1 MKKTIFILFILTF
14 LLLGVFAQKTIIKGI
29 TKGATGKTIRV
40 ITYTDQISYLEK
52 TIAKASINENGKFNL
67 EFDLQNTVFSY
78 LAINF
83 QRAEFYIEPGK
94 KYNLE
99 ISYDTSQQQYS
110 FVEPVNLSFQIK
122 NPVKNELNNLIQN
135 LNIIY
140 NDFVF
145 NNFNNIYKKHQKY
158 LVDTLRKRIDRF
170 FSGITNEYF
179 ENYIK
184 YKLASVEQFAK
195 LKNTESLIK
204 TYFINQPILYNNIEY
219 MDFFNNLFTRYL
231 MVTSG
236 VIKYQDLIETINE
249 KASYD
254 DFKKVIDKDDLLKNS
269 GISELVLLKGL
280 NELYYTQG
288 FKRKN
293 ILKILKE
300 ISNQSNSKQNRLIAN
315 DLIITLTKLS
325 HGTPAP
331 DFTLKDNNN
340 EISLSDFNGKYVY
353 LNFWN
358 TQCKPC
364 IDDIKIIEEL
374 KTKFGGNIE
383 FINISTDNELIQ
395 LQEFL
400 ALNNY
405 SLVFLHYDNK
415 MELLENYNIKTFPS
429 YILIDNQGNIL
440 KCPAP
445 KPDANL
451 ENYFWELLNIE
462 NSDH

>member
-1 MKKTIFILFILTF
+1 MKNLIFFLFVFAFIT
-14 LLLGVFAQKTIIKGI
+14 GNIFAQKTIIKGI
-29 TKGATGKTIRV
+29 AKGANGKTIRV
-40 ITYTDQISYLEK
+40 ITYADQISYLEK
-52 TIAKASINENGKFNL
+52 TIAKTLINNEEKFNL

-78 LAINF
+78 LAIDF

-99 ISYDTSQQQYS
+99 IRYDTSQQQYS
-110 FVEPVNLSFQIK
+110 FVEPVSLSFQIQ
-122 NPVKNELNNLIQN
+122 NPDKNELNYLIQN
-135 LNIIY
+135 MNIIY
-140 NDFVF
+140 NGFVF
-145 NNFNNIYKKHQKY
+145 NNFDNIYKKRQKY

-170 FSGITNEYF
+170 FSGIKNEYF
-179 ENYIK
+179 ENYVK

-195 LKNTESLIK
+195 LKNTGSLIK
-204 TYFINQPILYNNIEY
+204 TYFCNQPILYYNIEY

-231 MVTSG
+231 IVTSR
-236 VIKYQDLIETINE
+236 VIKYQDLVETINE

-254 DFKKVIDKDDLLKNS
+254 DFKNMIDKDDLLKNS

-280 NELYYTQG
+280 NELYYIQG

-300 ISNQSNSKQNRLIAN
+300 FSNQSNSEQNSLIAN

-325 HGTPAP
+325 QDTPAP
-331 DFTLKDNNN
+331 DFTLKNNTI
-340 EISLSDFNGKYVY
+340 EISLSDFKGKYVY

-358 TQCKPC
+358 TQCEPC

-374 KTKFGGNIE
+374 KSKFGDNIE
-383 FINISTDNELIQ
+383 FINISTDNKLIK

-405 SLVFLHYDNK
+405 SLIFLHYDNK

-429 YILIDNQGNIL
+429 YILIDDHGNIL

-451 ENYFWELLNIE
+451 ENYFIELLNLE

>member
-1 MKKTIFILFILTF
+1 MKKSIFILFIFTF
-14 LLLGVFAQKTIIKGI
+14 LLAGAFAQKTIIKGI
-29 TKGATGKTIRV
+29 AKGATGKTIRV
-40 ITYTDQISYLEK
+40 ITYADQISYLEK
-52 TIAKASINENGKFNL
+52 TIAKASINNEEKFNL

-78 LAINF
+78 LAIDF

-94 KYNLE
+94 KYNME
-99 ISYDTSQQQYS
+99 ISYDSSQQQYS
-110 FVEPVNLSFQIK
+110 FVEPVSLSFQIQ
-122 NPVKNELNNLIQN
+122 NPDKNELNYLIQN
-135 LNIIY
+135 MNIIY

-145 NNFNNIYKKHQKY
+145 NNFDNIYKKRQKY

-170 FSGITNEYF
+170 FPGIKNEYF
-179 ENYIK
+179 ENYVK

-204 TYFINQPILYNNIEY
+204 TYFINLPILYNNIEY

-231 MVTSG
+231 MVTSR

-249 KASYD
+249 KANYD
-254 DFKKVIDKDDLLKNS
+254 NFKNVIDKDDLLKNS

-280 NELYYTQG
+280 NELYYIQG

-300 ISNQSNSKQNRLIAN
+300 FSNQSNSEQNRLIAN

-325 HGTPAP
+325 QGTPAP
-331 DFTLKDNNN
+331 DFILKNNN
-340 EISLSDFNGKYVY
+340 IEISLSDFKGKYVY

-374 KTKFGGNIE
+374 KTKFGDNIE
-383 FINISTDNELIQ
+383 FINISTDNKLIK
-395 LQEFL
+395 LQ
-400 ALNNY
+400 
-405 SLVFLHYDNK
+405 
-415 MELLENYNIKTFPS
+415 
-429 YILIDNQGNIL
+429 
-440 KCPAP
+440 
-445 KPDANL
+445 
-451 ENYFWELLNIE
+451 
-462 NSDH
+462 